1 MTEDKP
7 FVLLHISGK
16 HFEIVSTL
24 STVEGISFLEA
35 LEYIVEQWEVYYITD
50 GRSLE
55 NQNSPLDQIEAKLE
69 RISGLCDQS
78 YRKIRIKQLVGDLS
92 GS

>member
-50 GRSLE
+50 GRESKQPPRPNRSEARE
-55 NQNSPLDQIEAKLE
+55 NF
-69 RISGLCDQS
+69 RTM
-78 YRKIRIKQLVGDLS
+78 
-92 GS
+92 